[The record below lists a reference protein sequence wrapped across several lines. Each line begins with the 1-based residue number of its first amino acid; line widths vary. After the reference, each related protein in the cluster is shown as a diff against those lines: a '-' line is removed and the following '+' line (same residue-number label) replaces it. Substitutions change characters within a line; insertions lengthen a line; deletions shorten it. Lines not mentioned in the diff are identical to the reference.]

1 MSRRRNTFTQQLKSD
16 FQKNHR
22 LHQQSVD
29 LLRKVQ
35 TLRREVKA
43 ILAPR
48 LDLRFVYSGLSLL
61 PRMHIKRILGITE
74 GYVQTQEDYK
84 AARALFG
91 DAIKHLGRWA
101 WFWIGMLFDWI
112 WDEIGHV
119 LSSVLYMVLTVVGY
133 VLGAWLLLAII
144 YFVLTH

>member
-1 MSRRRNTFTQQLKSD
+1 MTRRRKTFTQQLKSD

-84 AARALFG
+84 AARHLFG
-91 DAIKHLGRWA
+91 DASKHLARWV
-101 WFWIGMLFDWI
+101 WFWIGILLDWL

-119 LSSVLYMVLTVVGY
+119 FFSVLYMVLIVVGY
-133 VLGAWLLLAII
+133 VLGAWLLLAVI